1 MADGR
6 TSDRTEQATP
16 RKREESRRKGQI
28 PTSSELN
35 SGGHLLVAALLLWL
49 TGHRIG
55 PSILNALREWL
66 SALSRFEGGVGQIH
80 RWMAGLVW
88 DLFSVSGVIL
98 GVLFLSGILIGVL
111 QTGFHFSIES
121 LRVDWSKLSPVRGF
135 SRIFS
140 TRSVMKGVAALLKLL
155 SVVLI
160 VVWVL
165 YLQSDVIATS
175 GFLTLG
181 GILTLG
187 WSISIHLMLAVAAA
201 LLIIGG
207 LDYIFQRW
215 KHSQDLMMSKQEVKD
230 EHKDTEGDP
239 LLKARIRKLQR
250 ETSQRSMMKSVPGA
264 TVVVTNPTHLSIA
277 LKYDS
282 DSMETPQVVAK
293 GSGALALKIRK
304 IAAEN
309 GVPIVEKKP
318 LARALYGLVDVGQDI
333 PMELFQAVAEILI
346 YVYSLKRSA

>member
-1 MADGR
+1 VADGR
-6 TSDRTEQATP
+6 TNDRTEQATP
-16 RKREESRRKGQI
+16 RKREETRRKGQI

-49 TGHRIG
+49 TGDKIG
-55 PSILNALREWL
+55 PTILNALREWL
-66 SALSRFEGGVGQIH
+66 SAISRVDGGIGEI
-80 RWMAGLVW
+80 RKWMAGLAW
-88 DLFSVSGVIL
+88 NLFSASGVIL
-98 GVLFLSGILIGVL
+98 GVLFASGILIGAL
-111 QTGFHFSIES
+111 QTGFHFSGES
-121 LRVDWSKLSPVRGF
+121 LRVDWSKLSPFKGF

-155 SVVLI
+155 SVVAI
-160 VVWVL
+160 VSWFL

-187 WSISIHLMLAVAAA
+187 WSICIHLTLAVAAA
-201 LLIIGG
+201 LVVIGG

-215 KHSQDLMMSKQEVKD
+215 KHGQDLMMSKQEVKD
-230 EHKDTEGDP
+230 EHKDAEGDP

-250 ETSQRSMMKSVPGA
+250 ETSQRTMMKSVPGA

-282 DSMETPQVVAK
+282 QTMEAPQVVAK
-293 GSGALALKIRK
+293 GSGAQALKIRK
-304 IAAEN
+304 IAADN

-346 YVYSLKRSA
+346 HVYSLKRAA

>member
-6 TSDRTEQATP
+6 TNDRTEQATP
-16 RKREESRRKGQI
+16 RKREETRRKGQI

-49 TGHRIG
+49 TGEKIG
-55 PSILNALREWL
+55 PGILNALREWL
-66 SALSRFEGGVGQIH
+66 SAIGRVDGNVGQIQK
-80 RWMAGLVW
+80 WMATLAWGVFSTSGL
-88 DLFSVSGVIL
+88 IL
-98 GVLFLSGILIGVL
+98 GVLFASGVLIGCL
-111 QTGFHFSIES
+111 QTGFHFSAQS
-121 LRVDWSKLSPVRGF
+121 LRVDWSKLSPLKGF
-135 SRIFS
+135 GRIFS

-155 SVVLI
+155 SVVAI
-160 VVWVL
+160 VGWVL
-165 YLQSDVIATS
+165 YLQSDLIATS
-175 GFLTLG
+175 AFRTLG

-187 WSISIHLMLAVAAA
+187 WDISTHLILAVAAA

-215 KHSQDLMMSKQEVKD
+215 KHDQDLMMSKQEVKD
-230 EHKDTEGDP
+230 EHKDVEGDP

-250 ETSQRSMMKSVPGA
+250 ETSQRTMMKSVPDA
-264 TVVVTNPTHLSIA
+264 TVVITNPTHLSIA

-282 DSMETPQVVAK
+282 GSMETPQVVAK
-293 GSGALALKIRK
+293 GAGAMALKIRK

-309 GVPIVEKKP
+309 SVPIVEKKP
-318 LARALYGLVDVGQDI
+318 LARALYGVVDVGEDI
-333 PMELFQAVAEILI
+333 PVELFQAVAEILI